1 MITKLIEFTKTWK
14 LITESWDIECLF
26 DDYALEDDS
35 VPIEIQIENVLR
47 WAYDNDKL
55 ETFLFEFL
63 DDFIEAEIMKFVKG
77 CSIEYRHSMEVY
89 QSFYLYSFE
98 SKNKVYRFVKES
110 GMMPD
115 MIDTRG
121 AYEGDFEEECEY
133 VFTNFGEFDREQL
146 LKDGHTIEF
155 YT

>member
-1 MITKLIEFTKTWK
+1 MIEFTKNWK
-14 LITESWDIECLF
+14 LITETWDIERLF
-26 DDYALEDDS
+26 DDYAVEDDS
-35 VPIEIQIENVLR
+35 IPLEIQIENVLR

-63 DDFIEAEIMKFVKG
+63 DDFIEADIMKFVKG
-77 CSIEYRHSMEVY
+77 CDLEFRHSMLVC
-89 QSFYLYSFE
+89 QSYSLYSFE
-98 SKNKVYRFVKES
+98 SKNKVCYFIKES

-115 MIDTRG
+115 MIDTQG
-121 AYEGDFEEECEY
+121 AYDGDFEEECEY
-133 VFTNFGEFDREQL
+133 VFTNFGEFDRKQL